1 MFPESKVT
9 EIYCMA
15 DDFCK
20 EFTVQ
25 QEKYMIEDN
34 YRPHLIK
41 IKNRKEDFGGIFF
54 DWIKNYTGYARKWAM
69 MIGLI

>member
-20 EFTVQ
+20 EFTLQ
-25 QEKYMIEDN
+25 QEKYMIEDRN
-34 YRPHLIK
+34 RMPDMRIWYLPCVKTK
-41 IKNRKEDFGGIFF
+41 IYPSKIFLL
-54 DWIKNYTGYARKWAM
+54 G
-69 MIGLI
+69 